1 MTTSTPSTDSEI
13 KISDT
18 LSIDLD
24 KNAFKVKGPNG
35 FTFMQMSVG
44 SVESDTG
51 KELKRTTVD
60 LKGLERAKLEDLASR
75 VDTLFIE
82 IFKAAGSEK
91 VDRVSVDGSGVKIK
105 NTSTDNWKPLSSKTE
120 KLDST
125 AKAITDYIK
134 IEFPQLLPV
143 EDKEHEVDTEL
154 RPLPPVEK
162 RKKHLHEEDEVAEKL
177 KRKEKPSTPSLDE
190 ERERERERVLSEG
203 SETPPPPTFD
213 Y

>member
-18 LSIDLD
+18 LSIDLG

-44 SVESDTG
+44 SIESDTG

-120 KLDST
+120 KLGST

-134 IEFPQLLPV
+134 IEFPQLLPA
-143 EDKEHEVDTEL
+143 EGEEHEVDTEL

-162 RKKHLHEEDEVAEKL
+162 RKKHLHEEDEVAKKL

-190 ERERERERVLSEG
+190 ERERVLSEG
-203 SETPPPPTFD
+203 SDTPPPPTFG